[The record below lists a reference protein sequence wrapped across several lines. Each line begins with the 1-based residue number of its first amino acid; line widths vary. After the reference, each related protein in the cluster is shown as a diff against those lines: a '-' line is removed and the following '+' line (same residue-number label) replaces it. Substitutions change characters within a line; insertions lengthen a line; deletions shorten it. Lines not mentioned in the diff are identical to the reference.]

1 MNEQMNISFEQ
12 AVNKIQA
19 LSGQLNS
26 CLIGQEDV
34 TQKVLITLL
43 ANGHALI
50 EGVPGL
56 GKTMLVRVLASCF
69 GGEFKRIQFTPD
81 LMPSDITGHVLYDM
95 NTKTFKMNKGPIFTN
110 LLLADEINRA
120 PAKSQAA
127 LLEVMQER
135 QVTLDGDAHKVPA
148 AFMVLATQN
157 PLEQEGTYPLP
168 EAELDRFMMKICMDF
183 PKLKDE
189 IKLTELITHNNNKDE
204 NFQSLPAI
212 INADDL
218 MQFQQIAA
226 NITVDAQVMDY
237 AVRIVR
243 ATRQN
248 VSIYRGAGTRACIS
262 LVRAA
267 KSLALISGREFVLPD
282 DIKALAVDVIQHRIT
297 LNPEVEIE
305 GQNAVQVIQRL
316 LEDIEAPRQ

>member
-1 MNEQMNISFEQ
+1 MNEQINISFEQ

-34 TQKVLITLL
+34 TKKVLITLL

-135 QVTLDGDAHKVPA
+135 QVTLDGDAHKV
-148 AFMVLATQN
+148 
-157 PLEQEGTYPLP
+157 
-168 EAELDRFMMKICMDF
+168 
-183 PKLKDE
+183 
-189 IKLTELITHNNNKDE
+189 LITHNNNKDE

-218 MQFQQIAA
+218 IQFQQIAA
-226 NITVDAQVMDY
+226 NITVDDQVMDY

-243 ATRQN
+243 ATRQH

-297 LNPEVEIE
+297 LSPEVEIE